1 MTQNTSLLPLA
12 AAGALLV
19 LGSTAFAQQTVTT
32 SVWLGPQHPVVSGGY
47 ERFVET
53 VEEASG
59 GELDFNLLLGGSLL
73 GARETLGGV
82 RDGIA
87 DIGFV
92 VLVYHPAEFPHGALF
107 GDMAMTARGPFT
119 TAAAITELT
128 MLHCPACQEEFT
140 RNGMVYLGSY
150 STTPYYLI
158 GREAFLEPG
167 DLQGMRMRTPGGAWD
182 RWANHVGGV
191 PVNVPA
197 SDVYEALSRNTID
210 IGLLPLGDF
219 KSFNLFDVATHT
231 TMLSVGTFYSNSTF
245 ALNPD
250 FWTGLAAEQRRLMLD
265 HAALGVI
272 GVSQAYVDN
281 DIESL
286 ALAEQAGIEFVE
298 PSAALTDQMAAFR
311 ESDLDTILTLAEE
324 RYNIEDPQAII
335 DKYNELLDKYD
346 ALFEGVRDDMDAM
359 AAIVRAE
366 IFDRIDSETYGR

>member
-1 MTQNTSLLPLA
+1 MKKSLLSA
-12 AAGALLV
+12 ALAGAV
-19 LGSTAFAQQTVTT
+19 FAFGSSAFAERTVTT

-47 ERFVET
+47 EPFVKT

-59 GELDFNLLLGGSLL
+59 GELKFNLLLGGSLL

-82 RDGIA
+82 RDGVT

-107 GDMAMTARGPFT
+107 GDMAMNARGPFT

-128 MLHCPACQEEFT
+128 MLHCQACQKEFT
-140 RNGMVYLGSY
+140 ANGMVYLGSY

-158 GREAFLEPG
+158 GKEPFLETA
-167 DLQGMRMRTPGGAWD
+167 DLEGMRMRTPGGAWD
-182 RWANHVGGV
+182 RWARHVGGV

-231 TMLSVGTFYSNSTF
+231 TMLSVGTFYSNATF
-245 ALNPD
+245 ALNTD
-250 FWTGLAAEQRRLMLD
+250 FWADLTPEQRRLVLD
-265 HAALGVI
+265 HAAQGVI

-281 DIESL
+281 DGESL
-286 ALAEQAGIEFVE
+286 ELARAADIEFVE
-298 PSAALTDQMAAFR
+298 PSAALTGQMAAFR
-311 ESDLDTILTLAEE
+311 ESDLDTILTLAKE
-324 RYNIEDPQAII
+324 RYNIDDPQAII

-346 ALFEGVRDDMDAM
+346 ALFEGKRDDIDAM
-359 AAIVRAE
+359 MGIVRAE
-366 IFDRIDSETYGR
+366 IFDKIDSETYGR